1 MKKFLIDTQAF
12 IWMMNS
18 PEHLTKT
25 ALQHISQY
33 TAYRYVSIASP
44 WEMAIK
50 VSIGKLQLAHSIQ
63 EIILDYA
70 SILEFLPIQAHH
82 LAVLEKLPLHHR
94 DPFDRIII
102 AQALAE
108 HLPIVSSDAAFDV
121 YGIERIWE

>member
-18 PEHLTKT
+18 PEYLTKT
-25 ALQHISQY
+25 ALQHISHY

-82 LAVLEKLPLHHR
+82 LTVLEKLPLHHR
-94 DPFDRIII
+94 AHLTVSSLPK
-102 AQALAE
+102 
-108 HLPIVSSDAAFDV
+108 HLPNIFLL
-121 YGIERIWE
+121 